1 MKYTVL
7 DEAACKS
14 WKYPGGEV
22 GVRALEVPPRI
33 LAHVQSSDDLLRLL
47 LYLQATRLTFDGRV
61 VFIPYLPYAR
71 QDRAAVAGDPDALDA
86 LARLLGTTTVR
97 EFVTLDVHSKHAR
110 DRFLEAGCMLTSL
123 SPLPYLERYVDGLV
137 RRERPLVL
145 VAPDAGAREK
155 VTEYALGLARPGG
168 VSIICCAKKRA
179 SDTGALSGFEI
190 VSAPD
195 ALPEHA
201 SVVVVDDICD
211 GGGTFLGVAE
221 TLRAKYG
228 GALQLHLFT
237 SHGIYSK
244 GLETLLAAYQSL
256 GSTDSFLHGLSH
268 PRLFTLPLEA

>member
-7 DEAACKS
+7 DDAICKS

-22 GVRALEVPPRI
+22 GVRALEVPPRV

-47 LYLQATRLTFDGRV
+47 MYLQATRLTIDGRV

-71 QDRAAVAGDPDALDA
+71 QDRVAAPGDPDAIDM
-86 LARLLGTTTVR
+86 LARMLGMTSVR
-97 EFVTLDVHSKHAR
+97 EFVTLDVHSPHAR
-110 DRFLEAGCMLTSL
+110 RRFLEAGCALSSL
-123 SPLPYLERYVDGLV
+123 SPLPYLERYIDSVA

-155 VTEYALGLARPGG
+155 VTEYALGLEGRS
-168 VSIICCAKKRA
+168 VEIICCAKKRA
-179 SDTGALSGFEI
+179 ADTGALSGFEI

-195 ALPEHA
+195 SLHPHA
-201 SVVVVDDICD
+201 SVFVVDDICD

-221 TLRAKYG
+221 ALRAKYAQ
-228 GALQLHLFT
+228 ALQLHLFT

-244 GLETLLAAYQSL
+244 GLEALTTAYQSL
-256 GSTDSFLHGLSH
+256 GSTDSFLHELSH
-268 PRLFTLPLEA
+268 PRLFIFPLEV